1 MARFLLD
8 YCSKEDV
15 KPHVEFEVIAGYF
28 LRYYWAQICKLKM
41 KHAPQTRKKPE
52 IVKIIEKAF
61 PEPYYP
67 QTFDEIKQKQP
78 KKIQSCINA
87 IIKRCFHNVTWRFQ
101 RVKVNRAAEIRLY
114 FDYKIAKTVNE
125 NKKYVELSYG
135 INLNPQAISFFKRR
149 HAVLLKAVILEWAK
163 FLEKLNTGLPKLIAK
178 TEGSDIKRGNLAKY
192 KQNLKP
198 LFCYCFY
205 CKQSLVGEI
214 KIEVEHVI
222 PFAYIAEDDIWNL
235 TLACKKCN
243 CEKLGALPPIQ
254 YIEKLIRRNKIYR
267 KQIPGLEKSLTRL
280 DSNFESIIKNH
291 YENAKSQGYMS
302 LKVFPKIK
310 DSS

>member
-67 QTFDEIKQKQP
+67 QTFDEIKQKEP
-78 KKIQSCINA
+78 EKIQSCINA

-114 FDYKIAKTVNE
+114 FDYKISRTVNE

-135 INLNPQAISFFKRR
+135 INLNPQAILFFKRR

-291 YENAKSQGYMS
+291 YENAKTQGYMS